1 MSWPTSGQVWLRPL
15 QPSSSAPEHP
25 GSFSIVLICL
35 GGSCLSVACSSYYI
49 QAGSPTCKPRLDGEM
64 GSIYLIWKSLWF
76 CGSLKNKTNKYC
88 RQAGWNLITLNS
100 SYIFRKIIYVGGSIQ
115 KRNQKHSSL
124 GNYLLFICFESVSSD
139 SENFP
144 VTRSTQSCVATEQRR
159 LAACLGESSLS
170 CSVLAQTRI
179 NKGPRC
185 PLHHQ
190 HVTLGAYEKILVSF
204 TAHRDTH
211 SPSFLLQGRD
221 AATVAPLPHSVSR
234 HATQMNVHAH
244 ALTPWPLSIFYSVII
259 LQWMVTQIYAA
270 AMGVDMYSV
279 LRLSQS
285 ALVCVLP
292 FFSRC
297 VVNCKVWMSRTSA
310 VLCGGV
316 TLPLM
321 RQRCSAMSFTICQS
335 VMMTQLYFS
344 YTLHKCFFPL

>member
-1 MSWPTSGQVWLRPL
+1 MSWPTSGQVWLRPC

-35 GGSCLSVACSSYYI
+35 GASCLSVACLSYYI

-64 GSIYLIWKSLWF
+64 GSFYLIWKSFVVLW
-76 CGSLKNKTNKYC
+76 LTKKKKYC
-88 RQAGWNLITLNS
+88 RQAEWNLITFNS
-100 SYIFRKIIYVGGSIQ
+100 SYIFRKNIYVGDSIQ
-115 KRNQKHSSL
+115 KGNQKHSSL
-124 GNYLLFICFESVSSD
+124 GNYLLYICFESVSSD

-144 VTRSTQSCVATEQRR
+144 FTRSTQSCVATEQRR

-190 HVTLGAYEKILVSF
+190 HVTPGAYEKILVSF
-204 TAHRDTH
+204 TAHQDIH
-211 SPSFLLQGRD
+211 SSSFLLQGRD
-221 AATVAPLPHSVSR
+221 AATVAPLPRSVSR
-234 HATQMNVHAH
+234 RATQMNVHAH
-244 ALTPWPLSIFYSVII
+244 ALTPWPFSIFYSVVI

-270 AMGVDMYSV
+270 AMGVHMYSV

-297 VVNCKVWMSRTSA
+297 K
-310 VLCGGV
+310 L
-316 TLPLM
+316 
-321 RQRCSAMSFTICQS
+321 
-335 VMMTQLYFS
+335 
-344 YTLHKCFFPL
+344 

>member
-1 MSWPTSGQVWLRPL
+1 MYT
-15 QPSSSAPEHP
+15 
-25 GSFSIVLICL
+25 
-35 GGSCLSVACSSYYI
+35 
-49 QAGSPTCKPRLDGEM
+49 
-64 GSIYLIWKSLWF
+64 
-76 CGSLKNKTNKYC
+76 YC
-88 RQAGWNLITLNS
+88 RKAEWNLITFNS
-100 SYIFRKIIYVGGSIQ
+100 SYIFRPNIYVGDLIQ
-115 KRNQKHSSL
+115 KGNQKHSSL
-124 GNYLLFICFESVSSD
+124 GNYLLYICFESVSSD

-144 VTRSTQSCVATEQRR
+144 FTRSAQSCVASEQQR

-179 NKGPRC
+179 NKGLRC

-234 HATQMNVHAH
+234 CATQMNVHAH
-244 ALTPWPLSIFYSVII
+244 ALKQWPLSIFYSVII
-259 LQWMVTQIYAA
+259 LQWMVTQIYAEA
-270 AMGVDMYSV
+270 IGVHMYSV
-279 LRLSQS
+279 LRVSQS
-285 ALVCVLP
+285 ALVCALP

-297 VVNCKVWMSRTSA
+297 AVNCKVWISWTSA

-321 RQRCSAMSFTICQS
+321 RQRCLAVSFVICQN
-335 VMMTQLYFS
+335 VMMMQLYFS
-344 YTLHKCFFPL
+344 STLHKCALSSLELDSFSLTLCTHTFNCKEQ